1 MKVLQAIGSAGF
13 GEKIIS
19 EVLFQLMEWGLFPH
33 HPEPLHFLQDLD
45 TFLALDAVTELHE
58 GQVLYSVFV
67 QSPYLQFSYV
77 LNRLFGSYDTAI
89 YQGTSS
95 SLFT

>member
-1 MKVLQAIGSAGF
+1 
-13 GEKIIS
+13 
-19 EVLFQLMEWGLFPH
+19 
-33 HPEPLHFLQDLD
+33 
-45 TFLALDAVTELHE
+45 LALDAVTELHE